1 MAWEYYTS
9 LITNIGDYT
18 CEIPSSLWEIIKNK
32 LDTGDY
38 GGSGSDSTISL
49 YNTAICNSPFQL
61 VEVNQTT
68 ECEIGAC
75 SVLLR
80 CQVNYSSTNELKVTL
95 SNGNS
100 MGYSGG
106 GNRHN
111 ATTFV
116 FAYNDETEEACSIRL
131 LSSYYSGF
139 TNGISFSISTTAQS
153 DRQQLYADLIGAI
166 PVLYNWVSV
175 PSVSGKN
182 GISLTQLSTIKT
194 EEIGN
199 GVTAVTTYDPT
210 IVSLPFTSDLYN
222 LCKNLPDGEETE
234 VVYCGDN
241 YLTLTRTTD
250 TLNDRL
256 RVSVVIKMYL
266 KTGTPIYTSPSFACY
281 YDSMQGPERVYLG
294 FIIDEENEVALID
307 CIQSGFLN
315 GVEGWAYNWLCPE
328 PTEAQ
333 YQGFYAW
340 LYGHEWPDVDDPYET
355 GSTDDGGTD
364 GLLTPQDNLPS
375 NGLPSIDGINT
386 GMFTVWLPS
395 QTQIE
400 NIADFLWSAD
410 VVDNIR
416 KYFNNVGECILGF
429 YVLPYVPDSGK
440 SSKTFKI
447 GNMVDSDHTAVDYLT
462 SRYRSVDMGS
472 FELNAIWNS
481 YLDFAPY
488 TKLEIFLPYCG
499 IHQLDVDELMC
510 PATKGGDISGS
521 NGSTLSCEYRIDLL
535 TGAVVVYLKMN
546 NEVRYQFT
554 GKMGATLPVTGNN
567 YATMVQT
574 IMQGV
579 SGLAS
584 TVVSHGISAPYAQL
598 PTAPTPPTSGASK
611 KEVRQYQKDLK
622 SYEEKRD
629 SYMKEFGHQ
638 AGVTTGAAI
647 SGTVQSMKPDIIRCG
662 NVGGDVSMIGYDTP
676 YLIKTRPDKPKLEDQ
691 GSFTGWPSYKSGTLS
706 TFKGYTECLK
716 VHLENIT
723 CTGFEQNEI
732 ESYLHSG
739 VIINDDGSPT
749 PDITPSVTGNL
760 VIVLLKMKSEI
771 NVIGKKW
778 SQESVDIFKTE
789 GKLIYDQSVSNPVI
803 LMNGDCTG
811 FNYAY
816 IPFFNRYYYIS
827 DYVVTRQTMQEVY
840 FKVDV
845 LQSFKDGILGS
856 KAIVSRSKN
865 NPNFYINDG
874 VFFTTQRECVTY
886 HCFKKNGSI
895 KRFNSQQLYLVT
907 AGG

>member
-1 MAWEYYTS
+1 
-9 LITNIGDYT
+9 
-18 CEIPSSLWEIIKNK
+18 
-32 LDTGDY
+32 
-38 GGSGSDSTISL
+38 
-49 YNTAICNSPFQL
+49 
-61 VEVNQTT
+61 
-68 ECEIGAC
+68 
-75 SVLLR
+75 
-80 CQVNYSSTNELKVTL
+80 
-95 SNGNS
+95 
-100 MGYSGG
+100 
-106 GNRHN
+106 
-111 ATTFV
+111 
-116 FAYNDETEEACSIRL
+116 
-131 LSSYYSGF
+131 
-139 TNGISFSISTTAQS
+139 
-153 DRQQLYADLIGAI
+153 
-166 PVLYNWVSV
+166 
-175 PSVSGKN
+175 
-182 GISLTQLSTIKT
+182 
-194 EEIGN
+194 
-199 GVTAVTTYDPT
+199 
-210 IVSLPFTSDLYN
+210 
-222 LCKNLPDGEETE
+222 
-234 VVYCGDN
+234 
-241 YLTLTRTTD
+241 
-250 TLNDRL
+250 
-256 RVSVVIKMYL
+256 
-266 KTGTPIYTSPSFACY
+266 
-281 YDSMQGPERVYLG
+281 
-294 FIIDEENEVALID
+294 
-307 CIQSGFLN
+307 
-315 GVEGWAYNWLCPE
+315 
-328 PTEAQ
+328 
-333 YQGFYAW
+333 
-340 LYGHEWPDVDDPYET
+340 
-355 GSTDDGGTD
+355 
-364 GLLTPQDNLPS
+364 
-375 NGLPSIDGINT
+375 
-386 GMFTVWLPS
+386 
-395 QTQIE
+395 
-400 NIADFLWSAD
+400 
-410 VVDNIR
+410 
-416 KYFNNVGECILGF
+416 
-429 YVLPYVPDSGK
+429 
-440 SSKTFKI
+440 
-447 GNMVDSDHTAVDYLT
+447 MVDSDHTAVDYLT

-638 AGVTTGAAI
+638 AGITTGAAI

-778 SQESVDIFKTE
+778 SQESADIFKTE
-789 GKLIYDQSVSNPVI
+789 GKLIYDQSVSNPII